1 MAGLWVLL
9 AICTL
14 GAIIWIPLLIR
25 KGDKVRSWAVCQSC
39 GYRWVIKKP
48 NQSAQIISKEPRF
61 DTLVPNVQ
69 AALSDMFDEEV
80 EVSENEKDWVITRDG
95 LKYSLSSKI
104 KIQGIYRQTHVEID
118 FPDEN
123 YDTFFVRR
131 LEIDGHNIEI

>member
-14 GAIIWIPLLIR
+14 GAVIWIPLLIR

-39 GYRWVIKKP
+39 GHRWVIDKP
-48 NQSAQIISKEPRF
+48 IQSGQAASKEPCF

-69 AALSDMFDEEV
+69 AALSHMFDEEV
-80 EVSENEKDWVITRDG
+80 GVSENEEDWVITRDG
-95 LKYSLSSKI
+95 LKYTLSSKV
-104 KIQGIYRQTHVEID
+104 KIQDAYRHTNIEIY

-131 LEIDGHNIEI
+131 LEIDGHNIEV